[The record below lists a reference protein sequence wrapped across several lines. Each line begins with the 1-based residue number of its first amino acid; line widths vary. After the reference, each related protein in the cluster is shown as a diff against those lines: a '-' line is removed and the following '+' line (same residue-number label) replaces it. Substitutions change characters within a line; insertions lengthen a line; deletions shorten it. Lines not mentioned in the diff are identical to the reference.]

1 MEILIIGDDVPRPP
15 SQTKLESENELFK
28 GLNQLDTKF
37 NLGMQ
42 SVGLPYT

>member
-15 SQTKLESENELFK
+15 SQTRLESETELFK
-28 GLNQLDTKF
+28 RLNQLDMKF

-42 SVGLPYT
+42 SAGLPYT